1 MATITNFKDII
12 DLPEWRPLAVANT
25 ANIAAAPMTLCS
37 DLRNDW
43 TQDPYIYKI
52 NSTSQLEKYH
62 TSNDEWIL
70 PTTTGLL
77 TAGAAGVGAALIF
90 APSQGPMGGV
100 DGTPTTTSF
109 TLSALPNGGYVGINQ
124 LANMGDGVGYKI
136 RVIANGAGH
145 SGKTEVRTIVANTE
159 GTTPVVTLDS
169 ALSFTPDAGD
179 HYEIISGTI
188 YILGSGTTAAGFW
201 RGLDIA
207 TFTTS
212 STNLSIGSL
221 TSAIGTETA
230 FVMMDEQYVPYN
242 RKPGEGLINGAATYS
257 NGCCNA
263 ISITTSDL
271 TTLTAS
277 GMEAILE
284 NEYRN
289 FQIRIVEDTTAPT
302 SVGQRR
308 KILTHTAGAA
318 GVFTIAS
325 ATSWSVLPSIDSKFV
340 VELNNDVMLWTGGNS
355 ITYSFAAAGFN
366 TAQGS
371 WATVATA
378 STGLATRYAP
388 STNSGGAGSCAAMAF
403 SIVPDVARNTHHSF
417 IYKFKGATSMVLDV
431 FDIAGGTSGTWATLG
446 SASFGGTLG
455 TNILTG
461 TSLVHDTAGNQGRF
475 FYINLNG
482 TQRFMRFDMLN
493 RCLQPWCYLRY
504 AQSTAITGN
513 KLSTKT
519 FIDGNTKLTMLYAM
533 RHTGNE
539 LFGCLLQR

>member
-25 ANIAAAPMTLCS
+25 ANSAVGPMTLCS

-52 NSTSQLEKYH
+52 NTATQIEKYH
-62 TSNDEWIL
+62 TANDEWTI
-70 PTTTGLL
+70 PMPVTI
-77 TAGAAGVGAALIF
+77 TAGAVGAGSALIF

-100 DGTPTTTSF
+100 SGSPTSTSF
-109 TLSALPNGGYVGINQ
+109 TLSALPNGASVGTNQ
-124 LANMGDGVGYKI
+124 LSNMGDGVGYKI
-136 RVIANGAGH
+136 RVMANGAGH
-145 SGKTEVRTIVANTE
+145 SGVTEVRTIIANTA
-159 GTTPVVTLDS
+159 GTTPTITLDS
-169 ALSFTPDAGD
+169 ALSFIPDTGD
-179 HYEIISGTI
+179 HYEMVSGTI
-188 YILGSGTTAAGFW
+188 YILGSGTTAAGYW
-201 RGLDIA
+201 RSLDIA

-212 STNLSIGSL
+212 STNLSVGSL

-242 RKPGEGLINGAATYS
+242 RKPGEGLVPGNVTYNGGLCNCISATTA
-257 NGCCNA
+257 NLT
-263 ISITTSDL
+263 SITGTDMPAG
-271 TTLTAS
+271 LTA
-277 GMEAILE
+277 

-289 FQIRIVEDTTAPT
+289 FQLRVVEDSTVPT
-302 SVGQRR
+302 SVGQRG
-308 KILTHTAGAA
+308 KIISHTAGAT
-318 GVFTIAS
+318 GVFTIVG
-325 ATSWSVLPSIDSKFV
+325 WDVLPSIGAKFV

-378 STGLATRYAP
+378 STGIASRYAP
-388 STNSGGAGSCAAMAF
+388 SVNSGGVGSWAAMSF
-403 SIVPDVARNTHHSF
+403 SIVPDVDRNARHSF
-417 IYKFKGATSMVLDV
+417 IYKFKGAASMVLDV

-446 SASFGGTLG
+446 SASIGGTLG
-455 TNILTG
+455 TNLTTG
-461 TSLVHDTAGNQGRF
+461 TSGVHDTAGNQGRF
-475 FYINLNG
+475 FYVNING

-504 AQSTAITGN
+504 AQSTAVTGN

-519 FIDGNTKLTMLYAM
+519 YIDGATKITMLYAM
-533 RHTGNE
+533 RHSGNE